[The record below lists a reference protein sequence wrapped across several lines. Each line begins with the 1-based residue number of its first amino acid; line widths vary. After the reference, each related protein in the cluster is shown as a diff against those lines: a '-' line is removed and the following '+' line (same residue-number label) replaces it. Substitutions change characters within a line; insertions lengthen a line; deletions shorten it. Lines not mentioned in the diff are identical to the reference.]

1 MKTGQRPTCFAVVLI
16 QWALETDF
24 LVLRLFSYKP
34 SNVEK
39 TLLKQAYFYTK
50 TKLAVQV

>member
-16 QWALETDF
+16 Q
-24 LVLRLFSYKP
+24 LRLFSYKP

-50 TKLAVQV
+50 AKLAVQV